1 MLKFKPGDLVRIVGN
16 VTIDRK
22 NMTGCTALVVDF
34 ETNLIPKDLRE
45 TLNREI
51 PYIIIVNEIETYV
64 WEEEIELLEGF

>member
-22 NMTGCTALVVDF
+22 NMTGCTALIIGL
-34 ETNLIPKDLRE
+34 ETDLIPKDLHKV
-45 TLNREI
+45 LNREI

-64 WEEEIELLEGF
+64 WEDEIELLEDF